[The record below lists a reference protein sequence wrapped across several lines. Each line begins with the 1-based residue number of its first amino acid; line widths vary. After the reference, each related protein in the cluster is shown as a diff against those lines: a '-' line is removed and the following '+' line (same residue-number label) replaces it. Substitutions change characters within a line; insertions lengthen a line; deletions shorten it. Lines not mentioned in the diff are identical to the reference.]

1 MVVVINMD
9 MDDLFLVRHSTPSAI
24 ACSCMEGEAGR
35 IGTCANGG
43 EDGVRG
49 WGRYWR
55 MYLDGER
62 RRRIRRIRRARLL
75 GDEDEDRQ
83 AMNLAEGRW
92 RAGMGQVLAR
102 G

>member
-1 MVVVINMD
+1 VQ
-9 MDDLFLVRHSTPSAI
+9 
-24 ACSCMEGEAGR
+24 
-35 IGTCANGG
+35 
-43 EDGVRG
+43 G

-55 MYLDGER
+55 LYLDGER
-62 RRRIRRIRRARLL
+62 RRRIRQIRHAQLL

-83 AMNLAEGRW
+83 ATDLAERRW